1 MIYVTD
7 DASVDL
13 FSADKFTVIM
23 IYEKKNI
30 YEKKIDMS
38 NLSEL
43 WDKSYTKYCNK
54 LIFSNLRITSLFNVP
69 LFRW

>member
-1 MIYVTD
+1 MIYVTA

-30 YEKKIDMS
+30 CEKKIDI
-38 NLSEL
+38 
-43 WDKSYTKYCNK
+43 C
-54 LIFSNLRITSLFNVP
+54 LICQNFGIKVILNIVTS
-69 LFRW
+69 